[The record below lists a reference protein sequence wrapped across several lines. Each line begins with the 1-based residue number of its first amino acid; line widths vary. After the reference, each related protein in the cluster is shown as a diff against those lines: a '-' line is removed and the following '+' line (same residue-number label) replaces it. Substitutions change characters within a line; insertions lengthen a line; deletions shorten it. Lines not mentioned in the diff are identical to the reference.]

1 MKKLTK
7 IIAMTLAVLM
17 LAAMTVVTCGAASNA
32 KGTVTV
38 DKAVVGET
46 VKFYRVLDY
55 VDTTGSYAVT
65 DSFKPFFTRMG
76 YDTTNNDEI
85 IAYLAGVAKGADSQA
100 LAVEMG
106 TFVKNKN
113 IAAAAEKV
121 AETASFTVTGM
132 PYGYYLM
139 APTLPGTST
148 DPIIFSLGKLD
159 SGSGVT
165 ITNKLSV
172 PTPEKTVTDSDET
185 NQNQKSNIAAIGEV
199 MTFTVTGKVP
209 NMSEYTTYYFEI
221 ADKMTNMEY
230 VAGSMALTIDGK
242 PVNISTTDSNEN
254 VYGVVSGNRL
264 NVKIKDLK
272 SIDFAAYDAEI
283 KLEYNAKLTS
293 SAEMGNTGNINEVKF
308 VYSHDPATTEK
319 GESPLSKTKTFTL
332 GITVNKTD
340 GAGSPL
346 TGSKWLL
353 KKGDDTVAEIDG
365 ANLSKFDW
373 KGLTAGTYTLTE
385 TSAPS
390 DYSKMD
396 GTITIVIEAAVSAQA
411 DTDGTYPLTT
421 YTATV
426 TGPQGYVTKTNE
438 SGYADIQTG
447 ITSLNVKNFQK
458 GALPSTGGIGLYV
471 ILGLAGAAFAGM
483 IVVLII
489 KKRISSKEK

>member
-17 LAAMTVVTCGAASNA
+17 LAAMTVVTCGAASTST
-32 KGTVTV
+32 GTVTV

-55 VDTTGSYAVT
+55 VDTTGSYTVT
-65 DSFKPFFTRMG
+65 SDFEPFFTAKG
-76 YDTTNNDEI
+76 YKTNDEI
-85 IAYLAGVAKGADSQA
+85 IAYLAGVADGPDSQA

-106 TFVKNKN
+106 TFVKNNN
-113 IAAAAEKV
+113 IAAADEKV

-159 SGSGVT
+159 SGNGVT

-172 PTPEKTVTDSDET
+172 PTPEKTVSDNDEE
-185 NQNQKSNIAAIGEV
+185 NKKSNIAAIDEE

-283 KLEYNAKLTS
+283 KLTYKAKLTE
-293 SAEMGNTGNINEVKF
+293 SAVMGNQGNINEVKYI
-308 VYSHDPATTEK
+308 YSNNPATDGR
-319 GESPLSKTKTFTL
+319 GESPKSYTKTFTL

-340 GAGSPL
+340 SKGTAL
-346 TGSKWLL
+346 AGSKWLL
-353 KKGDDTVAEIDG
+353 EKGNTTVKEIDG
-365 ANLSKFDW
+365 AKFANFDW
-373 KGLTAGTYTLTE
+373 KGLDVGTYTLTE
-385 TSAPS
+385 TKAP
-390 DYSKMD
+390 DNYTKME
-396 GTITIVIEAAVSAQA
+396 GAITIEIEASVSDQA
-411 DTDGTYPLTT
+411 DPDGTYTLTT
-421 YTATV
+421 YKATV
-426 TGPQGYVTKTNE
+426 TGPQGYVTTTNG
-438 SGYADIQTG
+438 SDYANIDTG
-447 ITSLNVKNFQK
+447 ITSLNVKNFEN
-458 GALPSTGGIGLYV
+458 GELPTTGGVGLYV

-483 IVVLII
+483 VVVIII
-489 KKRISSKEK
+489 KKRMSAKEK